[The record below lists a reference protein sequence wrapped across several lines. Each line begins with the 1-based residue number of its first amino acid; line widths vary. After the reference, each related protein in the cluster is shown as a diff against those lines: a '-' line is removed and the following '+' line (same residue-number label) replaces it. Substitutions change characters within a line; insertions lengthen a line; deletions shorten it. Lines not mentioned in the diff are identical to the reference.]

1 MLSEGTTVKMLRCV
15 VMMLM
20 VGLYAGVAAGRWAQP
35 TYIPADRLIANAE
48 RYITE
53 EPNDPTGYYTL
64 GRIHYLAFANQAYLV
79 GAFNEQVP
87 PSVIQYW
94 WWEDYLDGARRAE
107 ATRTALAEFEIKS
120 TDELTEANRSDF
132 YERVAEIEAQLL
144 ADDWK
149 PKEPTVDELLAHAS
163 AAQWNFYRAAALD
176 PNNAL
181 YVLGQASL
189 GEQYLEFFEQAGPA
203 LMPAGLRTILL
214 GAVKDTYLLA
224 YDLSIEEDLTL
235 RTLPIEGLRG
245 IISYEAGSAF
255 VRLWEAE
262 ESIPADVQAK
272 IDAINSNLATF
283 ETLPV
288 GAVTPIVFNLEE
300 RLSLTDLLA
309 PATTVSF
316 DLDGD
321 GRAEKRPWVK
331 PTTGFLVWDSARS
344 GKITSGRQMFG
355 SATWWMFFKNGYRAM
370 DVLDDNRN
378 GWLEASEMDGLSV
391 WFDRN
396 GNGISEAGE
405 VVPARSLGIKAIATK
420 SNGFDGTSP
429 MCGQG
434 LKLEDG
440 RILPTYDWIAPA
452 ETPALAR

>member
-1 MLSEGTTVKMLRCV
+1 MLSEGKTVKVLRYIV
-15 VMMLM
+15 VVLV
-20 VGLYAGVAAGRWAQP
+20 VGLCAGVAAGRWAQP
-35 TYIPADRLIANAE
+35 SYIPADRLIANAE
-48 RYITE
+48 AYITE
-53 EPNDPTGYYTL
+53 EPNDPAGYYTL
-64 GRIHYLAFANQAYLV
+64 GRIHYLAFANQAFLV

-107 ATRTALAEFEIKS
+107 AMRTALAEFEIKS
-120 TDELTEANRSDF
+120 TAELTDANRSAF
-132 YERVAEIEAQLL
+132 YERVAEIEAELL
-144 ADDWK
+144 ASDWR
-149 PKEPTVDELLAHAS
+149 PKEPTTDELIAHAG
-163 AAQWNFYRAAALD
+163 AAQWNLYRAAALD

-189 GEQYLEFFEQAGPA
+189 GEQYLEFFAQAGPA
-203 LMPAGLRTILL
+203 LMPPGLKAILL
-214 GAVKDTYLLA
+214 GAVKDTYRLA

-262 ESIPADVQAK
+262 ESIPTNVQAR
-272 IDAINSNLATF
+272 IDAIKDNLATF
-283 ETLPV
+283 ETLPL

-300 RLSLTDLLA
+300 RSSLVDLLA

-344 GKITSGRQMFG
+344 GKVTSGRQMFG

-378 GWLEASEMDGLSV
+378 GWLEASELDELSV

-396 GNGISEAGE
+396 GNGISESGE
-405 VVPARSLGIKAIATK
+405 VVPAVSLGITAIATK
-420 SNGFDGTSP
+420 SNGFEGASP
-429 MCGQG
+429 MCEQG

-452 ETPALAR
+452 ETPALTR